1 MKEKC
6 HSLRIST
13 VVFIVSFIICCLL
26 WSPLPAPFPQ
36 FIIQFFQVFF
46 GGTLSSS
53 FVTLLI
59 YASEYQTQ
67 KRITLE
73 NIWSEIHRIMRRF
86 RAIHYLHFE
95 VPADIVAGYFH
106 EEWFNSD
113 CGRLGQQAVHTYRDQ
128 WAERIAPT
136 YSSIKEGLNANDY
149 RALLI
154 EHIEH
159 QANDYLRSMD
169 TAIDDYIS
177 IAESNFDELDR
188 LFGVLEFL
196 TGKRSYRKI
205 YQDLY
210 TPIKDKHRIIQKQV
224 YPHFSSYKA
233 GENKNKAVILSK
245 LIELQ
250 NHIFMVQ
257 TSEEFINIYN
267 HFCCEMEQKLENF
280 RVQIYKNNSPEHL
293 NPYPVLTITNLP
305 SDE

>member
-1 MKEKC
+1 MREKC

-13 VVFIVSFIICCLL
+13 VVFILSFIICCLL
-26 WSPLPAPFPQ
+26 WSPLPSPFPQ
-36 FIIQFFQVFF
+36 FMIQFFQVFF

-86 RAIHYLHFE
+86 HAIHYLHLE
-95 VPADIVAGYFH
+95 VPVDIVAGYFH

-113 CGRLGQQAVHTYRDQ
+113 SGELGKKAVHTYRNQ

-149 RALLI
+149 HTLLI
-154 EHIEH
+154 EHIER

-169 TAIDDYIS
+169 AAIDDYIS
-177 IAESNFDELDR
+177 IAESYFDELDR

-210 TPIKDKHRIIQKQV
+210 TPIKDKQQIIQEQV
-224 YPHFSSYKA
+224 YPHFSTYKA
-233 GENKNKAVILSK
+233 GENKNKAVVLSK

-250 NHIFMVQ
+250 NHIFIAQ
-257 TSEEFINIYN
+257 TSGAFINIYN
-267 HFCCEMEQKLENF
+267 HFCSEMEQKLENF
-280 RVQIYKNNSPEHL
+280 RVQIYKNISPEHL

-305 SDE
+305 SDK